1 MPSDTEAGAGRACS
15 SVAASVGRVWVP
27 WPLGRPEGVWAA
39 RVVLAAGRSWA
50 TRALCILEGER
61 APTTCR
67 SKPFLKMLLW
77 PLLFLGLA
85 DACVP
90 REAAIEE
97 KSGSTDCWFCCPPV
111 QRMMSRLSPDDR
123 TEEEMKILKQILGL
137 LSLQVLNEESSGCKE
152 EAKPAPAAE
161 PAPRPLLKRNSW
173 NFVKC
178 AYMVVTFLF
187 TSYNKG
193 DWCYCHYCSPDTDV
207 REQGR
212 RDSCAHEG
220 TVKHTQMSRVSAK
233 ATEEKGHM
241 GKETEEPS
249 LPARWGSRT
258 AFSGKLH

>member
-111 QRMMSRLSPDDR
+111 QLLKGILGMMSRLSPDDR
-123 TEEEMKILKQILGL
+123 TEEERPSLQSIRSHCCHHPATETALKTDLRLPPGPSARARQGWDLGIWSFKGPRVHLVILKPLRERERL
-137 LSLQVLNEESSGCKE
+137 TSLVQGS
-152 EAKPAPAAE
+152 
-161 PAPRPLLKRNSW
+161 
-173 NFVKC
+173 
-178 AYMVVTFLF
+178 FL
-187 TSYNKG
+187 
-193 DWCYCHYCSPDTDV
+193 
-207 REQGR
+207 
-212 RDSCAHEG
+212 
-220 TVKHTQMSRVSAK
+220 
-233 ATEEKGHM
+233 
-241 GKETEEPS
+241 
-249 LPARWGSRT
+249 
-258 AFSGKLH
+258 

>member
-111 QRMMSRLSPDDR
+111 QLLKGILGMMSRLSPDDR
-123 TEEEMKILKQILGL
+123 TEEEMKILKQIL
-137 LSLQVLNEESSGCKE
+137 EESSGCKE
-152 EAKPAPAAE
+152 EEMTLAALSSSSAPSQLSLRE
-161 PAPRPLLKRNSW
+161 PGPRYSHLPGKLCSLDAT
-173 NFVKC
+173 VE
-178 AYMVVTFLF
+178 
-187 TSYNKG
+187 G
-193 DWCYCHYCSPDTDV
+193 DWVLC
-207 REQGR
+207 
-212 RDSCAHEG
+212 
-220 TVKHTQMSRVSAK
+220 
-233 ATEEKGHM
+233 
-241 GKETEEPS
+241 
-249 LPARWGSRT
+249 RT
-258 AFSGKLH
+258 APVCPEGCAVS